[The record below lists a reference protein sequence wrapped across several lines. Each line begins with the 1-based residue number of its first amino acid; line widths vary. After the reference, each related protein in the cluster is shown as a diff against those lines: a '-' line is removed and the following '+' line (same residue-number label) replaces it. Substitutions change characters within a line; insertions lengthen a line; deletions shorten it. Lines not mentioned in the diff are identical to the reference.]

1 VAAKALRLYTA
12 QVQLSAVNLDLHA
25 PGLEGFD
32 NGGVVKGALEAL
44 KLQQPRQTQDC
55 ARVPIWTWTEAHRF
69 ESRKRRKSGKVP
81 IVKHG
86 DYIEAAEVRE
96 LCDAREARHVELAA
110 FAIPEWEDIRI
121 DIVAA
126 VKGQLLYRCEM
137 SGSKRVA
144 NQIVVDRLEEF
155 LAVPFFLVPG
165 T

>member
-1 VAAKALRLYTA
+1 M
-12 QVQLSAVNLDLHA
+12 
-25 PGLEGFD
+25 
-32 NGGVVKGALEAL
+32 
-44 KLQQPRQTQDC
+44 
-55 ARVPIWTWTEAHRF
+55 
-69 ESRKRRKSGKVP
+69 
-81 IVKHG
+81 
-86 DYIEAAEVRE
+86 
-96 LCDAREARHVELAA
+96 CDAREARHVELAA